1 MNIKTQPLYFCCLK
15 FFSTFHLNFFIYI
28 DELEKENAIVEKS
41 EEEQELNKQGE
52 EELNK
57 QEEEE
62 LNKQEEEEFI
72 RRVSIENEAS
82 ELDDMM
88 IDDINKDLGYL
99 CSCAKRFS
107 SFLSSKFN
115 KSE

>member
-62 LNKQEEEEFI
+62 FI

>member
-1 MNIKTQPLYFCCLK
+1 MSL
-15 FFSTFHLNFFIYI
+15 TFHLNFFIYI

-41 EEEQELNKQGE
+41 EEEQELNKQG
-52 EELNK
+52 
-57 QEEEE
+57 EEE